1 MNKETMSYIMLFVI
15 AVSAAILTSSLL
27 TFALVIGIFALVFGI
42 VKVIK
47 YVRGKRGDLSHTRD
61 ILCLIASI
69 LSIFIVGFWYLA
81 LPMAIT
87 TLVLSLKRIKE
98 SGSVLAKTTTSFSI
112 IGIVNCVFWYVS
124 AIMLII
130 VTY

>member
-69 LSIFIVGFWYLA
+69 VSIFIAFF
-81 LPMAIT
+81 MT
-87 TLVLSLKRIKE
+87 SSLE
-98 SGSVLAKTTTSFSI
+98 
-112 IGIVNCVFWYVS
+112 
-124 AIMLII
+124 
-130 VTY
+130 